1 MKVNVRG
8 VHLTLSD
15 AIKRHVDKHLV
26 EPLERFYD
34 SEAAE
39 LEIHLRDINGP
50 KGGKDK
56 ECSVTLRVPHGASL
70 HVTEVSED
78 IYKSIDLARDR
89 LEKSAKR
96 LVERSQDKRY
106 DVRPTDLTPLD

>member
-8 VHLTLSD
+8 VHLELSD
-15 AIKRHVDKHLV
+15 ALKSHVQRHLV
-26 EPLERFYD
+26 DPISRFYD
-34 SEAAE
+34 DEAAE

-50 KGGKDK
+50 KGGNDK
-56 ECSVTLRVPHGASL
+56 ECSVTFRIPRGQAM

-89 LEKSAKR
+89 LEKSVR
-96 LVERSQDKRY
+96 RQVEKNQDRRY
-106 DVRPTDLTPLD
+106 EEAPTDLTPIR